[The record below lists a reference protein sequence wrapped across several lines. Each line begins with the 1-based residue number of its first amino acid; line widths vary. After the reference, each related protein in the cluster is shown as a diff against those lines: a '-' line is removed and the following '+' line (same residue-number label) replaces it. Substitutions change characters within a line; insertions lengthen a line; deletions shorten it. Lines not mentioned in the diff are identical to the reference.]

1 MSHFWQVKNK
11 EQARHFCTYIHETV
25 DQGKEQLY
33 KIEGAHRST
42 KQNAAFHSMCRRL
55 ANSLNEAGFDV
66 THPLNENKTM
76 PWTEHNVKELL
87 FRDFMQRMY
96 GKSSTAQLTVEEM
109 SELVMIVLARVE
121 DITGVMEGFTAHE
134 TQLLRG

>member
-33 KIEGAHRST
+33 KIESAHRST

-55 ANSLNEAGFDV
+55 AASLNDAGFEV
-66 THPLNENKTM
+66 THPLNENKKM

-96 GKSSTAQLTVEEM
+96 GKSSTAQLTTQEM
-109 SELVMIVLARVE
+109 SELVTTVLDRVG
-121 DITGVMEGFTAHE
+121 DITGVIEGFTAQE